1 MSTDYLI
8 PFLVNILLSLNLF
21 NLPWES
27 GLAKPLSV
35 ILSRSAQ
42 LTKINAPRFLI
53 HKGKKCPLPPL
64 SGLLQKLWP
73 LSPVYYLSVQAR
85 PTHGHRPHIAKASYD
100 WHPHTITNLLKT
112 LWEFFNCLYVIVL
125 CGYWGWILSWCQNTE
140 LHMMKHKIECNLKE
154 IILPCKKVFEN
165 TKATVTAGRVP
176 VSWDGPACPHGLGWS
191 YSSSCRQSVGHSSVL
206 SWLGWLAQGST
217 IHHTLRI

>member
-53 HKGKKCPLPPL
+53 HKGKKCPLPPF
-64 SGLLQKLWP
+64 SGLLQKL
-73 LSPVYYLSVQAR
+73 
-85 PTHGHRPHIAKASYD
+85 
-100 WHPHTITNLLKT
+100 
-112 LWEFFNCLYVIVL
+112 
-125 CGYWGWILSWCQNTE
+125 
-140 LHMMKHKIECNLKE
+140 
-154 IILPCKKVFEN
+154 
-165 TKATVTAGRVP
+165 
-176 VSWDGPACPHGLGWS
+176 
-191 YSSSCRQSVGHSSVL
+191 
-206 SWLGWLAQGST
+206 
-217 IHHTLRI
+217 